1 MGVKFSP
8 IGNGTNWIPGSALV
22 ANGYKLFFYAA
33 GTTTKQNT
41 YTSNTGGTPN
51 SNPITLNAYGRPANE
66 IWLTEGLYYKVVIA
80 SGSDTDPPSS
90 GVTLGDY
97 ITGIN
102 DFSSQ
107 VSDDQW
113 TASGLTPTYISTTS
127 FSVTGDQTAALHV
140 GRRLKTVNTGGTI
153 YSTITAS
160 VYGSVTTVTVVND
173 SGTLDSGLSAVSY
186 GILTTTNPS
195 IPKFVAVDGTT
206 ATTQSATDNSTKLA
220 TTAFSAH
227 RTSQKG
233 YIFGLTLSN
242 GTDTTNDINV
252 SSGVCADS
260 TGVYL
265 MTVTDIGKQI
275 DAAWATAGTAASP
288 TGGFPGGISLTN
300 DTWYRFFII
309 GKTDGTV
316 NAGFDTSS
324 TATNLLAAA
333 TGYTLYRQIG
343 WIRRATGANKLFW
356 QNGDIFIYD
365 SPVSDFSSQTPASTT
380 ETKTVSIPPSSTGVL
395 SVYFI
400 NADATN
406 SSNQYLKIRTAS
418 ETSAAASSTD
428 FDFVQSRDVTN
439 YVSAASGKISV
450 PVNASSQVKVS
461 VSSASNKCDYSILS
475 TGWVDNRG
483 RLF

>member
-41 YTSNTGGTPN
+41 YTSNTGGTAN

-127 FSVTGDQTAALHV
+127 FSVTGDQTSALHV
-140 GRRLKTVNTGGTI
+140 GRRLKTTNTGGTI

-206 ATTQSATDNSTKLA
+206 ATTQAATDNSTKLA

-252 SSGVCADS
+252 AAGVCADS

-265 MTVTDIGKQI
+265 MTVTDLGKQI

-333 TGYTLYRQIG
+333 SGYTLYRQIG
-343 WIRRATGANKLFW
+343 WIRRATGANKLFS
-356 QNGDIFIYD
+356 QSGDYFFYVT
-365 SPVSDFSSQTPASTT
+365 PVADYAAHTPGSGT
-380 ETKTVSIPPSSTGVL
+380 ETKTVTVPPSCLGIFTAALSNENAASNSTT
-395 SVYFI
+395 Y
-400 NADATN
+400 
-406 SSNQYLKIRTAS
+406 IRFRKTGD
-418 ETSAAASSTD
+418 TSAVASSSD
-428 FDFVQSRDVTN
+428 FDLQTGRTN
-439 YVSAASGKISV
+439 TSFTWPNSGSVMCYVDS
-450 PVNASSQVKVS
+450 SSQLKVS
-461 VSSASNKCDYSILS
+461 VSAANNECTYILIS
-475 TGWVDNRG
+475 KAWEDNRG
-483 RLF
+483 KDY